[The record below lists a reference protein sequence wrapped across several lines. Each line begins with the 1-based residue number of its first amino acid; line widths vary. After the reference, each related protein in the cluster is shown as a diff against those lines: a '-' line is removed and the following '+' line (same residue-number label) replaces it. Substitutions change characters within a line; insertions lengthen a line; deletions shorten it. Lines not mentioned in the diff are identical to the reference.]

1 MTEMLERAVT
11 GLGTSGD
18 GIVETATGPVFVP
31 GALPGEMV
39 AFRDGRPYAVP
50 SPSPA
55 IRRLQM
61 LCPHVGRCGGCA
73 LQHMPDQVYRDWK
86 QGLLGVA
93 LRGLGDDVDIAPM
106 LQAPL
111 ASRRRAVLGVRREGD
126 LIELGFHG
134 ARSHDIESIV
144 DCAVLTK
151 PIVAGLPGLKA
162 MALHLLTRRTEARIS
177 VIDTPHGLDVD
188 FAGPRKD
195 LSIDAHAALVGIAS
209 DNRIARLTL
218 DSVPMLTRTT
228 PALKIGGVEVV
239 PPPGAF
245 IQAAAEAETVMVK
258 IACDAVGKAKRVAD
272 LFSGLGTFT
281 FGLARRAKILAVD
294 SDRALITALG
304 DAARKAQ
311 GLKPIEARVRD
322 LFHDPMSAR
331 ELDDFDAAVFDP
343 PRAGAKAQAEALA
356 KSKVKTIVAVSCNPV
371 TLARDIQILLDGGY
385 KLGRVSPIDQ
395 FLFTAHIEAVAV
407 LRR

>member
-1 MTEMLERAVT
+1 
-11 GLGTSGD
+11 
-18 GIVETATGPVFVP
+18 
-31 GALPGEMV
+31 
-39 AFRDGRPYAVP
+39 
-50 SPSPA
+50 
-55 IRRLQM
+55 
-61 LCPHVGRCGGCA
+61 
-73 LQHMPDQVYRDWK
+73 
-86 QGLLGVA
+86 
-93 LRGLGDDVDIAPM
+93 
-106 LQAPL
+106 
-111 ASRRRAVLGVRREGD
+111 
-126 LIELGFHG
+126 
-134 ARSHDIESIV
+134 
-144 DCAVLTK
+144 
-151 PIVAGLPGLKA
+151 
-162 MALHLLTRRTEARIS
+162 
-177 VIDTPHGLDVD
+177 
-188 FAGPRKD
+188 
-195 LSIDAHAALVGIAS
+195 
-209 DNRIARLTL
+209 
-218 DSVPMLTRTT
+218 
-228 PALKIGGVEVV
+228 
-239 PPPGAF
+239 
-245 IQAAAEAETVMVK
+245 MVK

-407 LRR
+407 LWR